1 MMTQE
6 SDGISE
12 IFEHTLQ
19 VATGILNEHGR
30 GIADRRAAAA
40 REQATRL
47 RQGTAIT
54 DAQATA
60 SHAELSGEL
69 AQVAQIAGLSNA
81 RPVTD
86 AVANGPRGAPA
97 ARRARA
103 GRQPAVERER
113 GR

>member
-6 SDGISE
+6 NDGIHE

-40 REQATRL
+40 RQQAASL

-54 DAQATA
+54 DAQAA
-60 SHAELSGEL
+60 AGRAELNGEL
-69 AQVAQIAGLSNA
+69 AQAAEIVGLSNA

-86 AVANGPRGAPA
+86 GLANGPRRAPA

-103 GRQPAVERER
+103 GHQPAVERER

>member
-40 REQATRL
+40 REQAARL

-60 SHAELSGEL
+60 GHTELSGEL
-69 AQVAQIAGLSNA
+69 AQVVEIAGLSNA
-81 RPVTD
+81 RPVID
-86 AVANGPRGAPA
+86 AVANGPRRAPA